1 MYTMRIFFYLV
12 FLFFVPMKV
21 LAHQQRPN
29 FVLYFPDTIRAES
42 VGTYGS
48 FANMTNVTPEI
59 DAFSRDAVT
68 FEQCHVRRLYHSS
81 SQHFVKTLD
90 DDE

>member
-1 MYTMRIFFYLV
+1 MRIFFYLV

-48 FANMTNVTPEI
+48 FENMTNVTPEI
-59 DAFSRDAVT
+59 EARFFASPTRWCRKEATVSLISRPILQRIVLVS
-68 FEQCHVRRLYHSS
+68 F
-81 SQHFVKTLD
+81 TL
-90 DDE
+90 